1 MHLCEERL
9 SIICTHSTSDVIYM
23 FRQVA
28 VKIFDAQCGVSFP
41 RGRANNKEA
50 KRDSSA
56 WVLFNDLQA
65 QIVEEESSNFRME
78 VVCYPLWDQ
87 QPRGRISS
95 LPIVLTYF
103 FE

>member
-1 MHLCEERL
+1 MWSL
-9 SIICTHSTSDVIYM
+9 
-23 FRQVA
+23 
-28 VKIFDAQCGVSFP
+28 FP

-65 QIVEEESSNFRME
+65 QIVEESPATCGWKSYATSYE
-78 VVCYPLWDQ
+78 
-87 QPRGRISS
+87 ISS
-95 LPIVLTYF
+95 QEDESQVYPVLTYF